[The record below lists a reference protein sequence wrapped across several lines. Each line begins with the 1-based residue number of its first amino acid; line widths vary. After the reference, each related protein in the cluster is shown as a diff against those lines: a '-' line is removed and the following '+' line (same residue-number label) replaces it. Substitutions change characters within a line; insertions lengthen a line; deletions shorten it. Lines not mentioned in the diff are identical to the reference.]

1 MKHILLPALLASLML
16 QVAPASATAPAQV
29 VNVYDQ
35 YSVSYDDTSI
45 FGGISFSFGGGSQV
59 GFGWNIPTSVSVV
72 SVDTLVT
79 TTTSFDLPSFTVTAN
94 EGYTLSGDIGG
105 FIGNLVYTQFGSAA
119 STSASVSG
127 LLSVDGSSAAPMGG
141 VLVPTAT
148 TPYSGYY
155 SANVSQPFPE
165 FTSFSFSDGTITLKA
180 TGGTSGFASI
190 TAQPQNVFNVSF
202 NAVAVAVPV
211 AIPEPET
218 YALMLA
224 GLGLVGFMARRRKV

>member
-72 SVDTLVT
+72 SMGDLVT
-79 TTTSFDLPSFTVTAN
+79 TSFYLPSFTVTAN

-105 FIGNLVYTQFGSAA
+105 FIGNLVYTQVGTGAT
-119 STSASVSG
+119 TSVNVNGLLTFNGFPTVPVSG
-127 LLSVDGSSAAPMGG
+127 ELG
-141 VLVPTAT
+141 AT
-148 TPYSGYY
+148 SIFTSGTYETGYY
-155 SANVSQPFPE
+155 SATASQPFGN
-165 FTSFSFSDGTITLKA
+165 FTSFSFSGGTITLKA
-180 TGGTSGFASI
+180 TGAGGFASI
-190 TAQPQNVFNVSF
+190 TAQPQNEFNVSF
-202 NAVAVAVPV
+202 TATPV
-211 AIPEPET
+211 PEPET

>member
-105 FIGNLVYTQFGSAA
+105 FIGNLVYTQVGTGATTSVNVNGSL
-119 STSASVSG
+119 TFNGFPTVPVSG
-127 LLSVDGSSAAPMGG
+127 ELG
-141 VLVPTAT
+141 AT
-148 TPYSGYY
+148 SIFTSGTYETGYY
-155 SANVSQPFPE
+155 SATASQPFGN
-165 FTSFSFSDGTITLKA
+165 FASFSFSGGTITLSA
-180 TGGTSGFASI
+180 TGGTGGFASI
-190 TAQPQNVFNVSF
+190 TAQPQNEFNVSF
-202 NAVAVAVPV
+202 TATPV
-211 AIPEPET
+211 PEPET